1 LEDLN
6 SLYYFTQVV
15 EHGGFAPAGRALDMP
30 KSKLSRRIADLEERL
45 GVRLLHR
52 TSRHCSLTEIGQ
64 AYYQRCLAMRVEAE
78 GAAEIIE
85 RNRSEPRG
93 LVRISCPTTLLNAW
107 VGPMLTRYMVKYP
120 LVELFIEST
129 NRRVDLLHEGFDVAL
144 RVRFPPLEDTD
155 MVMKILGNSTQCLV
169 GLPSF
174 REQLPEGF
182 APQALGQL
190 PSVHWGGLQRDYQW
204 ELFDEQDLTRS
215 MVIAHTPRMVTDD
228 LFALRHFVLG
238 GVGIAHL
245 PRVAVRDDLATGR
258 LVEMLPGWHPRCG
271 IVHAIFPSRRGL
283 LPSVRSLID
292 FLAEAFAA
300 SDMA

>member
-1 LEDLN
+1 MEDLN
-6 SLYYFTQVV
+6 SLYFFTQVV

-64 AYYQRCLAMRVEAE
+64 VYYRRCLAMRVEAE

-93 LVRISCPTTLLNAW
+93 LVRISCPTTLLNSLVA
-107 VGPMLTRYMVKYP
+107 PMLTRYMAKYP

-129 NRRVDLLHEGFDVAL
+129 NRRVDLLHEGFDMAL
-144 RVRFPPLEDTD
+144 RVRFPPLENTD
-155 MVMKILGNSTQCLV
+155 MVMKVLSNSTQCLV
-169 GLPSF
+169 GHPAFL
-174 REQLPEGF
+174 EHLPEGF
-182 APQALGQL
+182 DPSLLSEL
-190 PSVHWGGLQRDYQW
+190 PSVHWGGAQRDYQW
-204 ELFDEQDLTRS
+204 SLFQGEDMSRS
-215 MVIAHTPRMVTDD
+215 LVIPYTPRMVTDD
-228 LFALRHFVLG
+228 LFALRQFVLA

-245 PRVAVRDDLATGR
+245 PRVAVREDLASGR
-258 LVEMLPGWHPRCG
+258 LVELLPQWHPRCG

-292 FLAEAFAA
+292 HLAEEFAA

>member
-1 LEDLN
+1 MEDLN
-6 SLYYFTQVV
+6 SLYFFTQVV

-30 KSKLSRRIADLEERL
+30 KSKLSRRIADLEDRL

-64 AYYQRCLAMRVEAE
+64 EYYRRCMAMRVEAE
-78 GAAEIIE
+78 GAAEVIE

-93 LVRISCPTTLLNAW
+93 LVRISCPTTLLNSLVA
-107 VGPMLTRYMVKYP
+107 PMLTRYMAKYP

-144 RVRFPPLEDTD
+144 RVRFPPLENTD
-155 MVMKILGNSTQCLV
+155 MVMKVLSNSTQCLV
-169 GLPSF
+169 GHPAFLD
-174 REQLPEGF
+174 QLPKGF
-182 APQALGQL
+182 DPALLSEL
-190 PSVHWGGLQRDYQW
+190 PSVHWGGAQREYQW
-204 ELFDEQDLTRS
+204 TLFQGEDMSRS
-215 MVIAHTPRMVTDD
+215 LVIAHQPRMVTDD
-228 LFALRHFVLG
+228 LFALRQFVLA

-245 PRVAVRDDLATGR
+245 PRVAVREDLASGR
-258 LVEMLPGWHPRCG
+258 LVELLPDWHPRCG

-292 FLAEAFAA
+292 HLAEEFAA